1 MKEFVFSFRGNT
13 YRGFMA
19 VSEEEYPHYYWCY
32 LDDPQLV
39 KVVGD
44 CLSFKMDVDGQ
55 LQPSEPYP
63 AGYLDLVQAVRQ
75 VVEKYRTAGAVLDAE
90 EQGSSQG

>member
-1 MKEFVFSFRGNT
+1 MKEFAFTFRGHT

-19 VSEEEYPHYYWCY
+19 VSQEEYPHYYWCY

-39 KVVGD
+39 NGVGD
-44 CLSFKMDVDGQ
+44 CLSFKMDVDGD

-63 AGYLDLVQAVRQ
+63 APYHDLVQAVRR
-75 VVEKYRTAGAVLDAE
+75 VVEKYTTKSAVPNAV
-90 EQGSSQG
+90 EQGSS

>member
-1 MKEFVFSFRGNT
+1 MKEFVFLFRGNT

-39 KVVGD
+39 KAVGD
-44 CLSFKMDVDGQ
+44 CLSFKVEVDGQ
-55 LQPSEPYP
+55 LRPSEPYP
-63 AGYLDLVQAVRQ
+63 AGYSDLVQAVGR
-75 VVEKYRTAGAVLDAE
+75 VVESYRATNAMTTGA
-90 EQGSSQG
+90 EQG